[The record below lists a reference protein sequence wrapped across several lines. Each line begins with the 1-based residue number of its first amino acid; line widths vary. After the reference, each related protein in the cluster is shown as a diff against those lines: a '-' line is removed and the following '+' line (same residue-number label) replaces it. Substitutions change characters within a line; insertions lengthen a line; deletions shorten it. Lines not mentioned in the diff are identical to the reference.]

1 MTAHVKTNAMVTPQL
16 VLNVGI
22 TVATIALGWGVIT
35 TKQSAQEAQIQEL
48 KQNTVSKEKV
58 EALLILMREMKEN
71 IQDVRNDIKDLKKS
85 TEIINRRARMENA
98 NQ

>member
-1 MTAHVKTNAMVTPQL
+1 MLTPQL
-16 VLNVGI
+16 ALSVGI

-35 TKQSAQEAQIQEL
+35 TKQAAQESQIQEL

-58 EALLILMREMKEN
+58 EALLLLMREMKDS
-71 IQDVRNDIKDLKKS
+71 IQDVRNDIKDLKKN
-85 TEIINRRARMENA
+85 TTNRRARMENA